1 MPKPA
6 QLEPAVLEEVWL
18 DSKGKQIDPP
28 TGKTGK
34 VFKVQFNPQTLKLNY
49 SNQKSGGEQPKGSST
64 QFVGRGVTKLSLEL
78 WFDIALALPEGS
90 TAKRDV
96 RTLTQEVQY
105 FMTPQKVPGKGTDK
119 FLPPGLRFQWGSF
132 TFVGVMDSMDETLDF
147 FSSDGMPLRANVAI
161 TASKQE
167 IQYDAANAATVQ
179 NRQSS
184 GLQAYTPVK
193 AGSSLQGAADKS
205 SIASSSGGPPDW
217 KGLALANDIENP
229 RMLAAGALLNLSA
242 SVSVNAKLGVTAQ
255 TSGSLDLS
263 ASAGAS
269 GGTSAGGGVSL
280 GFVAKAG
287 APVGATAGLG
297 GQASAGSP
305 VGAGASFGASA
316 SF

>member
-18 DSKGKQIDPP
+18 DAKGKQIDPP

-34 VFKVQFNPQTLKLNY
+34 VFQVQFNPQTLKLNY
-49 SNQKSGGEQPKGSST
+49 SNQKAGGEQPKGSST

-78 WFDIALALPEGS
+78 WFDIALALPQGS

-119 FLPPGLRFQWGSF
+119 FLPPGFRFHWGSF
-132 TFVGVMDSMDETLDF
+132 TFIGVMDSMDETLDF
-147 FSSDGMPLRANVAI
+147 FSSDGLPLRANVAI

-184 GLQAYTPVK
+184 GLQSYTPVK
-193 AGSSLQGAADKS
+193 AGSSLQDAAAKS
-205 SIASSSGGPPDW
+205 TSASSSGGPPDW
-217 KGLALANDIENP
+217 KGLALANSIENP
-229 RMLAAGALLNLSA
+229 RMLAAGTLLNLSA
-242 SVSVNAKLGVTAQ
+242 SVSVNAQLGVTAQ
-255 TSGSLDLS
+255 TSGQLTLS
-263 ASAGAS
+263 ASAGVQGSAS
-269 GGTSAGGGVSL
+269 VGAAGSL
-280 GFVAKAG
+280 GFVAQAG
-287 APVGATAGLG
+287 AEANVSG
-297 GQASAGSP
+297 SAG
-305 VGAGASFGASA
+305 F
-316 SF
+316 